1 MTDFDRNA
9 VIHTGIPPNSV
20 PTSFCPTRPLSWHK
34 RRMTDSVPRSL
45 SSSSDPLANGQSA
58 DPLDFVPLP
67 CRAANGWTAARQ
79 RGFIAALCELGL
91 VGAAADAVGMSRQSA
106 YRLRARAAARGDAD
120 AVGAGFVAAW
130 DAAIDQGETEA
141 LSLALDRAV
150 NGVDEPYFYGGRQ
163 RGVRRRYDN
172 RLLRA
177 AMRAI
182 DVRQRGIAA
191 SASDEAKARSGGAD
205 ARRDPSPAGNG

>member
-1 MTDFDRNA
+1 MTE
-9 VIHTGIPPNSV
+9 S
-20 PTSFCPTRPLSWHK
+20 L
-34 RRMTDSVPRSL
+34 PRSL
-45 SSSSDPLANGQSA
+45 SSSTDSLADGLPA
-58 DPLDFVPLP
+58 DPLDFVPWP
-67 CRAANGWTAARQ
+67 CRASNGWTAARQ
-79 RGFIAALCELGL
+79 RGFISALCELGL

-106 YRLRARAAARGDAD
+106 YRLRARAAARGAAD

-150 NGVDEPYFYGGRQ
+150 NGVAEPYFYGGRQ
-163 RGVRRRYDN
+163 RGVRRRYNN
-172 RLLRA
+172 RLLLA

-191 SASDEAKARSGGAD
+191 PASEKTRARSDDAD
-205 ARRDPSPAGNG
+205 AHHGASPAGNG

>member
-1 MTDFDRNA
+1 MTE
-9 VIHTGIPPNSV
+9 
-20 PTSFCPTRPLSWHK
+20 
-34 RRMTDSVPRSL
+34 SVPRSL
-45 SSSSDPLANGQSA
+45 SSSPPPLPDGLPA

-106 YRLRARAAARGDAD
+106 YRLRARAAARGAAD

-172 RLLRA
+172 RLLLA
-177 AMRAI
+177 AMRAM
-182 DVRQRGIAA
+182 DVRQRGMAA
-191 SASDEAKARSGGAD
+191 PASDEPKARSGGEH
-205 ARRDPSPAGNG
+205 ARRGPSPAGNG

>member
-1 MTDFDRNA
+1 MSKFLP
-9 VIHTGIPPNSV
+9 H
-20 PTSFCPTRPLSWHK
+20 
-34 RRMTDSVPRSL
+34 SL
-45 SSSSDPLANGQSA
+45 SSSSTPLADGLPA

-67 CRAANGWTAARQ
+67 CRASNGWTAARQ
-79 RGFIAALCELGL
+79 LGFIAALGELGL
-91 VGAAADAVGMSRQSA
+91 VGAAAEAVGMSRQSA
-106 YRLRARAAARGDAD
+106 YRLRARAAARGAAG

-150 NGVDEPYFYGGRQ
+150 NGVAEPYFYGGRQ

-172 RLLRA
+172 RLLLA

-191 SASDEAKARSGGAD
+191 PASDEPKARSGGAD
-205 ARRDPSPAGNG
+205 AHRGASPAGNG